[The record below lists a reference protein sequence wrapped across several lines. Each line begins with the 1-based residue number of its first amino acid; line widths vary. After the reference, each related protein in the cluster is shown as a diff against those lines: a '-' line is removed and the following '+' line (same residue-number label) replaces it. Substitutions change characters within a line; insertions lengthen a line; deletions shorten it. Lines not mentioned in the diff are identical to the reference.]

1 MFTFKDGKEAFRKK
15 ESENTLSIVVTGDVC
30 PWHDVIEPV
39 KKGKSSEILK
49 AVQPFLD
56 DADLSIIQWETPL
69 TNDDT
74 PIDKSGPNLKCPPEC
89 INFIKAGG
97 FDVALL
103 ANNHT
108 GDIGTAPV
116 MQTIDLLENSGIKT
130 VGAGKNLEEAVK
142 PLFIEKN
149 GFKIG
154 IINVAEHEF
163 GTAGKNKAGCAPLEP
178 LDNIKVI
185 KDVSGNADVTLV
197 IIHGGNE
204 HDPIPSPRMVR
215 TYRAFAEAGA
225 SAVINIHTHCPQG
238 IELWNGVPIIY
249 CPGNFFFPAPWHDK
263 FDDKNFWW
271 TGYLPKLSFDRNGA
285 FSIEIT
291 PLTFSPS
298 PYKIEP
304 FTGQK
309 KDNFC
314 KYLAEISAVINDS
327 GEVGKYFDAWCAM
340 MGPGQVG
347 SIINC
352 DIKDIKQL
360 MALRNHFTCE
370 AHNELK
376 TNYLRLLEEKRIG
389 EAEKYIPK
397 LKQLKIADFQ

>member
-1 MFTFKDGKEAFRKK
+1 MLTFKNGREEFRKTK
-15 ESENTLSIVVTGDVC
+15 SADTVSIAVTGDVC
-30 PWHDVIEPV
+30 PWHDAIEPV
-39 KKGKSSEILK
+39 KSGKSHEILK
-49 AVQPFLD
+49 DIQPFLD
-56 DADLSIIQWETPL
+56 AADLSIIQWETPL
-69 TNDDT
+69 TDDDT

-89 INFIKAGG
+89 IDFVKTGG

-116 MQTIDLLENSGIKT
+116 MQTIDILENNGIKT

-163 GTAGKNKAGCAPLEP
+163 GTAGKDKAGCAPLEP

-185 KDVSGNADVTLV
+185 KDTAAQADVTLIV
-197 IIHGGNE
+197 IHGGNE
-204 HDPIPSPRMVR
+204 HNPIPSPRMVR

-271 TGYLPKLSFDRNGA
+271 TGYLPKLSFDRDGA
-285 FSIEIT
+285 FALEIT
-291 PLTFSPS
+291 PFTFSPD
-298 PYKIEP
+298 PYKIEL
-304 FTGQK
+304 FSGQK
-309 KDNFC
+309 KDNFY
-314 KYLAEISAVINDS
+314 KYLAEISNIINDQD
-327 GEVGKYFDAWCAM
+327 EVQKYFDAWCVMTGTA
-340 MGPGQVG
+340 QIN
-347 SIINC
+347 SIKIC
-352 DIKDIKQL
+352 GIDDVKEL

-376 TNYLRLLEEKRIG
+376 TNYLRMLEEKRVK
-389 EAEKYIPK
+389 EAEKLVPK
-397 LKQLKIADFQ
+397 LKKLKTADF